1 MTPAHLPSCIIPC
14 KAAHLVY
21 LAGHMRLTEQEQ
33 FLAVTGTG
41 HYNPEVGAHWLINI
55 AARSGGFAFTALQ
68 DDNTPAAA
76 GGFEPVSPGVWQSW
90 MVGTEDGWA
99 QQWRSLTKAARWTM
113 ERVFESGAHRV
124 QTTALV
130 RRREALV
137 WFQRSLGMRPEGV
150 WRAFGANGEDFASF
164 SRLRGE

>member
-1 MTPAHLPSCIIPC
+1 MTLARLPSNIIAC

-21 LAGHMRLTEQEQ
+21 LAGCMRETEQRQ
-33 FLAVTGTG
+33 FLAVTGLAE
-41 HYNPEVGAHWLINI
+41 YDPEVGAHWLINV
-55 AARSGGFAFTALQ
+55 AKRSGGYAFTAVM

-76 GGFEPVSPGVWQSW
+76 GGFEPVAPGVWQSW
-90 MVGTEDGWA
+90 MVGSEEGWA
-99 QQWRSLTKAARWTM
+99 QQWRSLTKAACWTAD
-113 ERVFESGAHRV
+113 RIFDAGAHRV

-130 RRREALV
+130 DRKEAIV
-137 WFQRSLGMRPEGV
+137 WFQRSLRMRPEGI